1 MKKKIL
7 KYVGVFI
14 LVLILLVAGALVL
27 LPSVVKQQASKY
39 YAQVVPGG
47 VLSIDDVGIN
57 LFTGKLL
64 LKGVNATFKQHNVLK
79 LGQFNAE
86 LSVKDLL
93 SKSVHIH
100 TLTLSN
106 FDVLIERT
114 NNKITIAGY
123 VLPQTEP
130 EKNASNT
137 PFSLKSLGI
146 EKLDI
151 HHVALKNIRAK
162 LKGQYI
168 ETDGV
173 VRSLTINNIHS
184 NHTQPTKLK
193 ADIQLNTLALK
204 PTAQNP
210 ITANLKQPVTLA
222 IDTTITKLFDKPDAQ
237 ITAQLNL
244 NDFSIKMSEIDTSI
258 NQPTKLAIQATIS
271 DVLNNPSANFDVSL
285 NAPNVRYEK
294 KAQKINAGVGA
305 LNITGT
311 LTNVLKQASLIA
323 DVGIKKLNWD
333 VKLEDSQSF
342 VGSSEA
348 ITVPKLSLALSD
360 KNTREWLKDLPLSV
374 LNFSNLNIAQ
384 LKNKTT
390 LPSLVSDVTLSTLA
404 IDGFDVLN
412 PDASARVKAEVVVN
426 ALDYDLN
433 QKDKLI
439 SLAPN
444 AKLVLQAN
452 IQNLKTPV
460 VKADGQLNQLTVM
473 AKGFDEPLMRLESV
487 NFKNLNLN
495 NIKKPRINIQNI
507 NLNKIVL
514 LGDNKPLLALT
525 TKVQGLVLKNNQ
537 LVMND
542 VVLDNI
548 SSNVVFAPKY
558 KVLQIEKLLNYFSS
572 PTSNKKQSPPQ
583 SEFNVV
589 IKRIHTTGKNV
600 VYIKDA
606 SLQPV
611 VDHELFLN
619 KIDVR
624 NINTG
629 HPQASTLFDV
639 DVNIGKYSN
648 VALAGDYTLLA
659 KQPSG
664 KFKGKLSNI
673 DLLNYNT
680 YLAQAIGYK
689 AKTGAL
695 SMDVDVGVTKAELS
709 GGVDVLLN
717 NLELSPS
724 DKDRIESLKKQLSMP
739 LDQSLDLLK
748 DKQGKIKINLPL
760 KGNINAPDFSLSGVM
775 TLVTKKALKI
785 ATMMG
790 LKQMIQPYGSLL
802 TIGEW
807 AGDKLLAVKL
817 DPIEYGY
824 GEIQVA
830 TDKMPYLDKVI
841 EIMQAKEALNLKLCA
856 KISQEE
862 ADFAMLKPE
871 ELLPIANERS
881 EYVRS
886 YLIEKGGLSAGRI
899 LQCESEVSDKNKSY
913 SWLDLEI

>member
-1 MKKKIL
+1 M
-7 KYVGVFI
+7 
-14 LVLILLVAGALVL
+14 LVLILLIAGALAL

-39 YAQVVPGG
+39 YAQAVPDG

-64 LKGVNATFKQHNVLK
+64 LKGVNATSKQHNVLK

-86 LSVKDLL
+86 LSVRDLL
-93 SKSVHIH
+93 SKNVHVQ
-100 TLTLSN
+100 TLTLSD

-114 NNKITIAGY
+114 GNQITIAGY
-123 VLPQTEP
+123 TLPQAQP
-130 EKNASNT
+130 EKNASNA

-146 EKLDI
+146 EQLDI

-168 ETDGV
+168 ATDGV
-173 VRSLTINNIHS
+173 VRSLTIKNIHS
-184 NHTQPTKLK
+184 NHTQAAKLK
-193 ADIQLNTLALK
+193 ADIQLNTLALT

-210 ITANLKQPVTLA
+210 ITANLNQPVTLL
-222 IDTTITKLFDKPDAQ
+222 IDTTIKKLFDKPDAK
-237 ITAQLNL
+237 INAQLNL
-244 NDFSIKMSEIDTSI
+244 NALSLNVSEIDASI
-258 NQPTKLAIQATIS
+258 NQATKLTIQATVS
-271 DVLNNPSANFDVSL
+271 DALNNPSANFDVSL

-294 KAQKINAGVGA
+294 NAQKINAGVGA
-305 LNITGT
+305 LKIKGT
-311 LTNVLKQASLIA
+311 LKNILKQAALIA
-323 DVGIKKLNWD
+323 DVDIQKLNWD
-333 VKLEDSQSF
+333 VQLDDTQSF
-342 VGSSEA
+342 VGSSKA
-348 ITVPKLSLALSD
+348 ITVPKLSLTLGEE
-360 KNTREWLKDLPLSV
+360 NTREWLKDLPLSV
-374 LNFSNLNIAQ
+374 LNFSNLNINQ

-390 LPSLVSDVTLSTLA
+390 LPSLASDVTLNTLVV
-404 IDGFDVLN
+404 DGFDVLN
-412 PDASARVKAEVVVN
+412 PDANTRVKAELVVN

-433 QKDKLI
+433 QKDKHI
-439 SLAPN
+439 SLVPN
-444 AKLVLQAN
+444 AKLALQAN
-452 IQNLKTPV
+452 IKNLKTPV
-460 VKADGQLNQLTVM
+460 VEADGQMNQIAVKAT
-473 AKGFDEPLMRLESV
+473 GFDEPLMRLENINLENV
-487 NFKNLNLN
+487 NFKN
-495 NIKKPRINIQNI
+495 IKKPQINIQNI
-507 NLNKIVL
+507 NLNKLVL
-514 LGDNKPLLALT
+514 MGDRKPLLALAS
-525 TKVQGLVLKNNQ
+525 KLQGLALQNNQ
-537 LVMND
+537 LIIND
-542 VVLDNI
+542 VALDNM
-548 SSNVVFAPKY
+548 SSNIIFAPKY
-558 KVLQIEKLLNYFSS
+558 KIVKVEKLLNYFSS
-572 PTSNKKQSPPQ
+572 PKSNTKQPPPQ
-583 SEFNVV
+583 SEFKVV

-606 SLQPV
+606 SLQPAIH
-611 VDHELFLN
+611 HELFL
-619 KIDVR
+619 KKVDVK

-629 HPQASTLFDV
+629 HPNASTLFDV

-664 KFKGKLSNI
+664 KFKGKLNNI

-695 SMDVDVGVTKAELS
+695 SMDVDVGVTKSELS

-724 DKDRIESLKKQLSMP
+724 DKGRIESLKKQLSMP

-775 TLVTKKALKI
+775 TLVTKKALKT

-824 GEIQVA
+824 GETQVA
-830 TDKMPYLDKVI
+830 KDKMPYLDKVV
-841 EIMQAKEALNLKLCA
+841 EIMRTKKALNLKLCA

-881 EYVRS
+881 EHVRS

-899 LQCESEVSDKNKSY
+899 LQCESEVSDKNKPY